1 MTDSNDTT
9 RDYRET
15 LFLPKTD
22 FPMRASLPKREPDW
36 IARWNE
42 IGLYQKQREAENAK
56 GPYTLHDGP
65 PYANGHIHMGTAL
78 NKILKD
84 IVNRSHQ
91 MLGHDANY
99 VPGWDCHGL
108 PIEWKV
114 EEEFRGKGRQKEDV
128 PGSEFRSRC
137 REYAAEWLDV
147 QREEFK
153 RLGVIGDWDTP
164 YKTMNFDS
172 ESVICGELLKIA
184 GTGQLYRGS
193 KPIMWSPVEQTAL
206 AEAEVE
212 YQDKK
217 ATQIYVKFPVR
228 TLQAGIYPKK
238 QRILRGLNDRPNVQ
252 PSYLNIIPDGKGGEG
267 ILERLGW
274 KDASVVIW
282 TTTPW
287 TIPANRAVC
296 YSKQIKYGLYE
307 VISME
312 ESEFEP
318 WSKAGDKLIVAD
330 ELWEKVAKA
339 GLIKEYRKLDEIN
352 PSGLIL
358 SHPLKDMEGAEGKY
372 DFLVPMIA
380 GDHVTA
386 EAGTGF
392 VHTAP
397 SHGEDDFFIWMQNA
411 SSWIAERKTHEY
423 YFVSRQDRDNFV
435 RGLENVSEVVPMT
448 LDDAGCYTDV
458 MPARLQGLD
467 VIRTSGKKRGQDGKA
482 NAEVIKALMETGN
495 IMARGI
501 MMLRDAHSWRSKAP
515 VIRRATPQ
523 WFISMSKDG
532 LRDKALKAIDDTAFW
547 PDRGRNRIGT
557 MVADRP
563 DWLISRQRNWGVPI
577 TLIVD
582 KDGKLHTERDDAD
595 AINSR
600 ILAKVEEQ
608 GVDGWFDTPLEE
620 FMPDDNDGWEKVTD
634 ILDVWFDSG
643 STHAFCLKR
652 RDDLPDRADL
662 YLEGSDQHRGW
673 FQSSLMESCAIYGE
687 APYKGVLTHGFVVDE
702 KGFKMSKSLGNTMS
716 PEDIS
721 KQYGAEI
728 MRIWTA
734 SSDWANDLKIGKE
747 IIQTSADAYRK
758 LRNTLRYMIGALDG
772 FDDSEIVAYADMPA
786 LEKWV
791 LHRLSEITAEHEGW
805 VRNHD
810 HKKIFSTLFNFCTVD
825 LSAFYFDIRKD
836 ALYCD
841 PLDSTRRRACR
852 TVMNEIFQRLT
863 TWLAPIMSFTMEEV
877 WQARHPSEDGSVHL
891 ELFRSCP
898 DEWRN
903 EDLASHIQ
911 AVRDFRV
918 KAQEAIEPLRRE
930 GVIKSSLD
938 ASVKAAEAGL
948 SDPMKALGV
957 TDDNTYENPSDPR
970 DCLADYLIVSHC
982 ELSASQ
988 DDGSLSVSD
997 LKDAEGYKKCERS
1010 WKYFQGEGEITP
1022 RDAAAVALFDKK

>member
-1 MTDSNDTT
+1 MTDSTET
-9 RDYRET
+9 SRDYRET

-22 FPMRASLPKREPDW
+22 FPMRANLPKREPDW
-36 IARWNE
+36 IAHWNA
-42 IGLYQKQREAENAK
+42 INLYQKQRAAENAK
-56 GPYTLHDGP
+56 GPWTLHDGP

-84 IVNRSHQ
+84 IINRSHQ

-114 EEEFRGKGRQKEDV
+114 EEEFRGKGRQKDDV
-128 PGSEFRSRC
+128 PGAEFRARC
-137 REYAAEWLDV
+137 REYAAQWLDT

-153 RLGVIGDWDTP
+153 RLGVIGDWDNP
-164 YKTMNFDS
+164 YKTMNFQS
-172 ESVICGELLKIA
+172 EADICGELLKIA
-184 GTGQLYRGS
+184 ATGQLYRGS

-212 YQDKK
+212 YQDKR

-228 TLQAGIYPKK
+228 AG
-238 QRILRGLNDRPNVQ
+238 
-252 PSYLNIIPDGKGGEG
+252 
-267 ILERLGW
+267 LE
-274 KDASVVIW
+274 DASVVIW

-287 TIPANRAVC
+287 TIPANRAV
-296 YSKQIKYGLYE
+296 SFSSVIKYGLYE
-307 VISME
+307 VTEME

-318 WSKAGDKLIVAD
+318 WSKPGDKLIAAD
-330 ELWEKVAKA
+330 DLWPAVAKA
-339 GLIKEYRKLDEIN
+339 GLIKSANRLQDVDASTLVLD
-352 PSGLIL
+352 
-358 SHPLKDMEGAEGKY
+358 HPLKDMEGADGKY
-372 DFLVPMIA
+372 DFPVPLLE
-380 GDHVTA
+380 GSHVTA
-386 EAGTGF
+386 DAGTGF

-397 SHGEDDFFIWMQNA
+397 SHGEDDYVV
-411 SSWIAERKTHEY
+411 WISNQTKLE
-423 YFVSRQDRDNFV
+423 
-435 RGLENVSEVVPMT
+435 GLGIDPIVPMT
-448 LDDAGCYTDV
+448 LDNAGCYTDV
-458 MPARLQGLD
+458 MPTRFQGLD

-482 NAEVIKALMETGN
+482 NGEVLKALVECGN
-495 IMARGI
+495 LLARGI

-532 LRDKALKAIDDTAFW
+532 LREKALKAIDETKFW

-577 TLIVD
+577 TLIV
-582 KDGKLHTERDDAD
+582 GPNGELHTERDDAD
-595 AINSR
+595 AINAR
-600 ILAKVEEQ
+600 ILAKVEEI
-608 GVDGWFDTPLEE
+608 GVDGWFDTPLEH
-620 FMPDDNDGWEKVTD
+620 FMPEDNAGWEKVTD

-652 RDDLPDRADL
+652 REDLPDRADL

-702 KGFKMSKSLGNTMS
+702 KGLKMSKSLGNTMS

-721 KQYGAEI
+721 KQFGAEI

-772 FDDSEIVAYADMPA
+772 FDASETVDYADMPA

-791 LHRLSEITAEHEGW
+791 LHRLSEITDAHEGL
-805 VRNHD
+805 VRDHD
-810 HKKIFSTLFNFCTVD
+810 HKRIFSTLFNFCTVD

-852 TVMNEIFQRLT
+852 TVMNEIFLRLT

-877 WQARHPSEDGSVHL
+877 WQARFPSDDSSVHL

-898 DEWRN
+898 DEWENRA
-903 EDLASHIQ
+903 LAAQVESI
-911 AVRDFRV
+911 RDFRT
-918 KAQEAIEPLRRE
+918 ATQEAIEPSRKE
-930 GVIKSSLD
+930 GIIRSSLE
-938 ASVKAAEAGL
+938 ASVTGPSNPEL
-948 SDPMKALGV
+948 LKALSALNISRQEV
-957 TDDNTYENPSDPR
+957 YANPADPQ
-970 DCLADYLIVSHC
+970 DTLADYLIISDVT
-982 ELSASQ
+982 LSEKAESFT
-988 DDGSLSVSD
+988 VED
-997 LKDAEGYKKCERS
+997 LKGKSLYRKCERS
-1010 WKYFQGEGEITP
+1010 WKYFQGDGDITP
-1022 RDAAAVALFDKK
+1022 RDKAAVMAFDN